1 MIGRSEFYIKW
12 LLYGAA
18 TFLMLLL
25 QGFLLQYLRIF
36 GVMPFLYPAL
46 AAVLSMYEGAFGGT
60 VYSLVL
66 GVLCDLT
73 LPGPIPCF
81 YTLVFP
87 VAGLCA
93 GLLSKSWLPAGLP
106 CALAV
111 SVVAFALTGG
121 FHALLLAVSGKAAWA
136 AAASTA
142 LRETGATLLFVP
154 VVFLLFRKV
163 YRKCHIDD

>member
-1 MIGRSEFYIKW
+1 M
-12 LLYGAA
+12 
-18 TFLMLLL
+18 
-25 QGFLLQYLRIF
+25 
-36 GVMPFLYPAL
+36 
-46 AAVLSMYEGAFGGT
+46 
-60 VYSLVL
+60 L